1 MNRKTGRSLFS
12 LYQTACKTQAFFCPG
27 QECACAGWK
36 QDKSGVNDVRNTKR
50 IAAAWVMCL
59 LWMGMIFAMSVM
71 PGDVSGDQ
79 SGRLTQVLMAVM
91 KAVFGSAAAAISP
104 QTLELLVRKGAHM
117 AEYAVLFVLYRRALR
132 LSGAKR
138 PGAAAL
144 VMCMVYAATDE
155 FHQSFVDDRGPS
167 PVDVMIDTAGAAA
180 AWALTA
186 MSERLR
192 RTPFIKKD
200 ALH

>member
-1 MNRKTGRSLFS
+1 M
-12 LYQTACKTQAFFCPG
+12 
-27 QECACAGWK
+27 
-36 QDKSGVNDVRNTKR
+36 
-50 IAAAWVMCL
+50 MCL
-59 LWMGMIFAMSVM
+59 LWMGVIFAMSAM
-71 PGDVSGDQ
+71 PGDISGDQ
-79 SGRLTQVLMAVM
+79 SGRLTRLLMAVLD
-91 KAVFGSAAAAISP
+91 AVFGSAVKISP
-104 QTLELLVRKGAHM
+104 KTLELLVRKGAHM

-144 VMCMVYAATDE
+144 LMCMAYAATDE

-192 RTPFIKKD
+192 RTAFIKKD

>member
-1 MNRKTGRSLFS
+1 M
-12 LYQTACKTQAFFCPG
+12 
-27 QECACAGWK
+27 
-36 QDKSGVNDVRNTKR
+36 NDVRNTKK

-59 LWMGMIFAMSVM
+59 LWMGMIFAMSAM

-144 VMCMVYAATDE
+144 AMCMVYAATDE

-192 RTPFIKKD
+192 RMSFIKKD

>member
-1 MNRKTGRSLFS
+1 M
-12 LYQTACKTQAFFCPG
+12 
-27 QECACAGWK
+27 
-36 QDKSGVNDVRNTKR
+36 
-50 IAAAWVMCL
+50 MCL
-59 LWMGMIFAMSVM
+59 LWMGVIFAMSAM
-71 PGDVSGDQ
+71 PGDISGDQ
-79 SGRLTQVLMAVM
+79 SGRLTRLLMAVM
-91 KAVFGSAAAAISP
+91 KAVFGSASAAVSP

-117 AEYAVLFVLYRRALR
+117 AEYAVLFVLYRRALA

-144 VMCMVYAATDE
+144 AMCMAYAATDE

-192 RTPFIKKD
+192 RTAFIKKD

>member
-1 MNRKTGRSLFS
+1 M
-12 LYQTACKTQAFFCPG
+12 
-27 QECACAGWK
+27 
-36 QDKSGVNDVRNTKR
+36 NDVRNTKK

-59 LWMGMIFAMSVM
+59 LWMGMIFAMSAM

-79 SGRLTQVLMAVM
+79 SGRLTQALMAVM
-91 KAVFGSAAAAISP
+91 KAVFGSAAAAVSP

-117 AEYAVLFVLYRRALR
+117 AEYAVLFVLYRRALS

-192 RTPFIKKD
+192 RMSFIKKD